1 MKETTPANDE
11 PSDEEIF
18 ADLNSDPKMRSLLRR
33 LAKVSRD
40 RDSECIT
47 ADQAEEKIDSLGQ
60 QLKLAALERWA
71 RNAAA
76 SQAQRSLDSGEASKR
91 SKKNS

>member
-1 MKETTPANDE
+1 MKETTPTDDE

-18 ADLNSDPKMRSLLRR
+18 AELNSDPKMRSLLRQ

-40 RDSECIT
+40 RDSECVT
-47 ADQAEEKIDSLGQ
+47 ADQAEEKIESLGQ
-60 QLKLAALERWA
+60 RLKLAALERWA

-76 SQAQRSLDSGEASKR
+76 SQAEQSLESGQASKR